1 MLETMSVV
9 NRLVVGDDVVLKV
22 TGIVVGVLM
31 LVWGLVE
38 VSQLGDA
45 MNGEVV
51 SFVVSVMS
59 LTSEVLSLVLS
70 VRVMGG
76 DAISVTSEHLIIV
89 GWSR

>member
-9 NRLVVGDDVVLKV
+9 NRLVVGDDVMLKV

-76 DAISVTSEHLIIV
+76 TAISVTSEHLIIV